1 MEDEFEGFEQLPKEI
16 LEFVKYHGQQ
26 LIANSFPL
34 KKELIEKLYLKLM
47 NDTYDS
53 GQICVLLPKVCRR
66 LIFQG
71 NMCGYWR
78 IEMMTAIDLR
88 Q

>member
-53 GQICVLLPKVCRR
+53 GQIVCFFPRFAVGLFSRGICV
-66 LIFQG
+66 
-71 NMCGYWR
+71 
-78 IEMMTAIDLR
+78 AIGGQKR
-88 Q
+88 